1 MQSYQI
7 HTFVSCLVIVFAA
20 FLSAPVWSITN
31 LDAELY
37 SSTEYSSNA
46 ELSSFNYN
54 EDVIQRVGVNLLLRE
69 ERKRFNADASLNL
82 EQEMYLNNTYSDE
95 TRLTTGFGLFNFDIV
110 EDFLDWRT
118 SFTRSELISDAT
130 AGDTPDNREQRNVF
144 RTGPTVTYRINSSS
158 TLISAANFVQVE
170 NSSETASDTKR
181 LNADVSY
188 LYQLNSVTQFNLSSV
203 YDAVL
208 ESESES
214 TDPAED
220 DKLKNLRVNFGM
232 QRQFL
237 KGVFSFNIGRS
248 QVKSDT
254 TDTIEGN
261 YFSLIFNRSEVFWHD
276 LSLNY
281 QESISDSSIGFDSL
295 VTLVNNSSDGLQT
308 LSELAGSL
316 DVIKRKTLSFS
327 ATRNFDRY
335 RYTLS
340 TFWGSDDYEI
350 QLNDEESLG
359 VSVQLDHQVREGFN
373 AGMFIQYEENK
384 FIDSPTFGTNRT
396 NSYGIDSNYRV
407 TEALSVNANIGF
419 EKRRNEKNTIR
430 EYEEFVLGLGLTL
443 KLL

>member
-118 SFTRSELISDAT
+118 SFTRSEVISDAT